1 MLEKVP
7 DEFDHWVRNTI
18 ETLMIQ
24 YRVREERA
32 KEIMNERIKDNE
44 LTRKEIADILN
55 LETSLNRSLIF
66 SMLDGK
72 DYSKIIWKNIKPV
85 YQKPFWERNS

>member
-1 MLEKVP
+1 
-7 DEFDHWVRNTI
+7 
-18 ETLMIQ
+18 
-24 YRVREERA
+24 VREERA

-66 SMLDGK
+66 SMIDGK
-72 DYSKIIWKNIKPV
+72 DYSKIIWKSIKPV
-85 YQKPFWERNS
+85 YQKPWWDRNG